1 MAADIRTVLFD
12 LDGTLIDHFQT
23 IYRCYVYA
31 QEQLGLP
38 PATYEKVRTT
48 VGGSVPITMKRLI
61 GSDELV
67 EEAVRLFREHFDEI
81 MYEDLH
87 LMPGV
92 EWLLKALHE
101 KGIRQA
107 VFTNKRGEPSRKI
120 MAYLGLEQYLDAT
133 IGTMDTPWKK
143 PDPEFTHYAMETLGA
158 DPATTILV
166 GDSPFD
172 LAAAG
177 AGDLPAYL
185 VATGSHTL
193 DELRAL
199 KDPAPAGV
207 YPELMALGC
216 DLFQC
221 EPPASFAVN

>member
-1 MAADIRTVLFD
+1 MPAIRTVLFD

-38 PATYEKVRTT
+38 PADYDKVRAT
-48 VGGSVPITMKRLI
+48 VGGSVPITMERLI
-61 GSDELV
+61 GSKELV
-67 EEAVRLFREHFDEI
+67 EEAVRLFRAHFDEI
-81 MYEDLH
+81 MFEDLY

-101 KGIRQA
+101 KGIKQA

-120 MAYLGLEQYLDAT
+120 MTHLGLDKYLDAT
-133 IGTMDTPWKK
+133 IGTMDTEWKK
-143 PDPEFTHYAMETLGA
+143 PDPEFTRYAMEKVGA
-158 DPATTILV
+158 EVETTILI

-172 LAAAG
+172 LAAAEAG
-177 AGDLPAYL
+177 ALPAYL
-185 VATGSHTL
+185 VATGSHSL

-199 KDPAPAGV
+199 TDPAPAGV
-207 YPELMALGC
+207 YPDLVALGQ
-216 DLFQC
+216 DLFNC